1 MVGRGLI
8 IAYGR
13 LGGGGAREASSK
25 LAFASLEQGGRRPAV
40 IPTAGRNLKS
50 MTTRADGRYYVYIMT
65 NSRRTLYVGVTNDI
79 ERRVYEHKHKWTALP
94 RGTTTWLVHYEETS
108 DVVAAIEREKQVKGW
123 RRSKKV
129 ALIESVNPH
138 LDSRL
143 RGNDG
148 MRF

>member
-1 MVGRGLI
+1 MGVCQS
-8 IAYGR
+8 
-13 LGGGGAREASSK
+13 REASSK

-50 MTTRADGRYYVYIMT
+50 MTTRPDGRYYVYIMT

-79 ERRVYEHKHKWTALP
+79 ERRVYEHKHKLVDGFTK
-94 RGTTTWLVHYEETS
+94 RYNITWLVHYEETS

-129 ALIESVNPH
+129 ALIESVNPRWRD
-138 LDSRL
+138 LAL
-143 RGNDG
+143 EWYGDG
-148 MRF
+148 GQTF